1 MALAAVPSPAQGR
14 DISGTYRT
22 AVSITRQT
30 CPMQVMD
37 NPTEVAQPSGPR
49 SITLRHAGTTFGGRL
64 DSLGRFALAP
74 VVATLGAVRYTLV
87 ATGVIGQDTL
97 DATVTITWPAAP
109 PCEVVVRWRGV
120 RQAPAPPTGPAPP
133 PAPASA
139 AGRSARRTTRCRAR

>member
-1 MALAAVPSPAQGR
+1 MVVAAVPSAAQGP
-14 DISGTYRT
+14 DITGTYRT

-74 VVATLGAVRYTLV
+74 VVATLGEVRYTLV
-87 ATGVIGQDTL
+87 VAGAIGPDTL
-97 DATVTITWPAAP
+97 DATVTITWPATP
-109 PCEVVVRWRGV
+109 PCLVVVRWRGV
-120 RQAPAPPTGPAPP
+120 RQPASPVTNPP
-133 PAPASA
+133 PPPPDGAAS
-139 AGRSARRTTRCRAR
+139 RSGPRTRRSPGP